1 LRKDGERAQLF
12 PPLFIVFF
20 VFLYSRFSFTFFSGG
35 LLFVVELW
43 DSMELFLLIVGH
55 FSREG
60 TREGGEGSA
69 EEGFANAFYVRIYHA
84 GFSGNVSRE
93 YTEQ

>member
-1 LRKDGERAQLF
+1 
-12 PPLFIVFF
+12 
-20 VFLYSRFSFTFFSGG
+20 
-35 LLFVVELW
+35 
-43 DSMELFLLIVGH
+43 MELFLLIVGH

-84 GFSGNVSRE
+84 GFSGDVSRE